1 MNNITKLKKIENVKT
16 YHGDIVHKDEYAY
29 VDQPHNI
36 LEVLKDPTKVIPEV
50 RKYIDENNVRTESYF
65 KDVEDLQKK
74 LFFEIK
80 GKIKLDDTSLKFK
93 DKKYYYWTKTEKK
106 GDYGKRVRQL
116 INGTKPE
123 EVFWDGDLEKKRLK
137 AEFFSTG
144 STSVSHCDNYLAY
157 SLDLQGSEYYT
168 IYLRNL
174 DTGKELSDIIP
185 NTSGSI
191 AWSLDSKSFFYS
203 KLDKYHRPRTIYKHT
218 LGQNIKDDQLIFEEK
233 EDDSFTCSIGLSA
246 DEKYFVISTGNHM
259 TYEEHFFP
267 SNEKN
272 PKPILFQKRK
282 NEIRYAID
290 FWKDGYIYIHTNED
304 AEDYKILRCKVNSL
318 EKKEEYI
325 PAKKGTI
332 IGGLEFLDKYIL
344 RGEKSNAI
352 SKLYV
357 RNIKTNN
364 EEEIKVSEDEIG
376 CIGMS
381 LIQKATDTTKIRVS
395 WESMKTPD
403 QIFEY
408 DIEKKSKKLVKETQ
422 IPSGHDPKKY
432 IVERLMAKS
441 HDGANVPISLVR
453 RKDTKLDGK
462 NKLVLYFYGA
472 YGASI
477 DPGWGSSK
485 FCLIDRGF
493 IYAIAH
499 VRGGKELGEAHHTE
513 AIRLKKKNTF
523 HDVIA
528 VCNHLINNKYTFK
541 GGICTISGSAG
552 GTTGGAVANMAPDLF
567 FSMLLL
573 VPFFDVLTTMCNRSL
588 PLTPSEEPLWSSPLE
603 NKENFEYI
611 KSYSPYENIRT
622 DVAYPNMFITSSLF
636 DTRVLYS
643 EAVKYFARL
652 QDRTVDKNIHLLKC
666 RTEPSSHG
674 GLSGRDNAIKEL
686 AEEFSFILKTAGILN

>member
-1 MNNITKLKKIENVKT
+1 MNNISKLKKIENVKT

-36 LEVLKDPTKVIPEV
+36 LEVLKDPKKVIPEV
-50 RKYIDENNVRTESYF
+50 RKYIDYNNQRTNNYF
-65 KDVEDLQKK
+65 KDVDSLQKK
-74 LFFEIK
+74 LFAEIK

-93 DKKYYYWTKTEKK
+93 DKKYYYWSKTEKK

-116 INGTKPE
+116 IDGSKSE
-123 EVFWDGDLEKKRLK
+123 EVFWDGDAEKKRLK
-137 AEFFSTG
+137 ADFFSTG
-144 STSVSHCDNYLAY
+144 ATSVSHCDNYLAY

-174 DTGKELSDIIP
+174 QTGKELNEVVP

-191 AWSLDSKSFFYS
+191 TWSLDSKSFFYS
-203 KLDKYHRPRTIYKHT
+203 KLDKYHRPRSIFKHT
-218 LGQNIKDDQLIFEEK
+218 LGQNIKNDKIIFEEK
-233 EDDSFTCSIGLSA
+233 EDDSFTCSISLSA
-246 DEKYFVISTGNHM
+246 DEKYFIISTGNHM

-267 SNEKN
+267 SDAEN
-272 PKPILFQKRK
+272 PRPVLFQKRK
-282 NEIRYAID
+282 NEIRYSID
-290 FWKDGYIYIHTNED
+290 FWKDGYIYIHTNEN
-304 AEDYKILRCKVNSL
+304 AEDYKILRCKIKNL
-318 EKKEEYI
+318 ENKEEYI

-332 IGGLEFLDKYIL
+332 IGGLEFLDNYIL

-357 RNIKTNN
+357 RNIKTNI
-364 EEEIKVSEDEIG
+364 EEEIKVSKDEIG

-381 LIQKATDTTKIRVS
+381 QLQKDTNTNKIRVS

-403 QIFEY
+403 QIYEY
-408 DIEKKSKKLVKETQ
+408 DIEKKTKKLVKQIQ
-422 IPSGHDPKKY
+422 IPSGHDSEKY

-453 RKDTKLDGK
+453 NKDTKLDGK

-477 DPGWGSSK
+477 DPSWGSSK

-528 VCNHLINNKYTFK
+528 VCNHLINYKYTFK

-552 GTTGGAVANMAPDLF
+552 GTTGAAVANMAPDLF

-573 VPFFDVLTTMCNRSL
+573 VPFCDVLTTMCNRSL
-588 PLTPSEEPLWSSPLE
+588 PLTPSEEPLWTSPLE

-611 KSYSPYENIRT
+611 KSYSPYENLRT
-622 DVAYPNMFITSSLF
+622 DVAYPNMYITSSLF

-674 GLSGRDNAIKEL
+674 GLSGRDNSIKEL
-686 AEEFSFILKTAGILN
+686 SEEFSFILKTAGIYK

>member
-50 RKYIDENNVRTESYF
+50 RKYIDENNDRTKSYF

-74 LFFEIK
+74 LFSEIK

-93 DKKYYYWTKTEKK
+93 DRKFYYWAKTEKK

-116 INGTKPE
+116 IDGTKPE
-123 EVFWDGDLEKKRLK
+123 EVFWDGDVEKKRLK
-137 AEFFSTG
+137 ADFFSTG
-144 STSVSHCDNYLAY
+144 STSVSHCDKYLAY

-174 DTGKELSDIIP
+174 ETGKELSDIIP
-185 NTSGSI
+185 NTAGSI
-191 AWSLDSKSFFYS
+191 TWSLNSKSFFYS
-203 KLDKYHRPRTIYKHT
+203 KLDKFHRPKSIYKHT
-218 LGQNIKDDQLIFEEK
+218 LGQNIKDDQLIYEEK
-233 EDDSFTCSIGLSA
+233 KDDSFTCSISLSS
-246 DEKYFVISTGNHM
+246 DEKYFVISTGDHM
-259 TYEEHFFP
+259 TYEEHFF
-267 SNEKN
+267 SCGEEN
-272 PKPILFQKRK
+272 PKPVLFQKRK
-282 NEIRYAID
+282 NEIRYSID
-290 FWKDGYIYIHTNED
+290 FWKDGYVYIHTNEH
-304 AEDYKILRCKVNSL
+304 AEDYKILRCKIDNIK
-318 EKKEEYI
+318 KKEEFI

-332 IGGLEFLDKYIL
+332 IGGLEFLDNYIL

-357 RNIKTNN
+357 RNIKTNV
-364 EEEIKVSEDEIG
+364 EEEIKISEDEVG
-376 CIGMS
+376 CIGIS
-381 LIQKATDTTKIRVS
+381 LLQRDTNTSKIRVS

-403 QIFEY
+403 QIYEY
-408 DIEKKSKKLVKETQ
+408 DIEKKSKKLVKEIQ
-422 IPSGHDPKKY
+422 IPSGHDPEKY
-432 IVERLMAKS
+432 VVERLTAKS
-441 HDGANVPISLVR
+441 HDGASVPISLVR

-462 NKLVLYFYGA
+462 SKLVLFFYGA
-472 YGASI
+472 YGFSI

-528 VCNHLINNKYTFK
+528 VCKHLINKKYTFK

-552 GTTGGAVANMAPDLF
+552 GTTGAAVANMAPELF

-573 VPFFDVLTTMCNRSL
+573 VPFCCVLDTMSNRDL

-603 NKENFEYI
+603 SKENFEYI

-674 GLSGRDNAIKEL
+674 GLSGRDNSIKEL
-686 AEEFSFILKTAGILN
+686 AEEFSFILKTAGIRN

>member
-1 MNNITKLKKIENVKT
+1 MSNIPKLKKIENVKT
-16 YHGDIVHKDEYAY
+16 YHGDIIHKDEYAY
-29 VDQPHNI
+29 VDQPDNI
-36 LEVLKDPTKVIPEV
+36 LEVLKDPAKVIPEV
-50 RKYIDENNVRTESYF
+50 RRYIDENNERTKNYF
-65 KDVEDLQKK
+65 KDVDNLQKK
-74 LFFEIK
+74 LFSEIK

-93 DKKYYYWTKTEKK
+93 DKKFYYWSKTEKK

-116 INGTKPE
+116 IDGSKPE
-123 EVFWDGDLEKKRLK
+123 EIFWDGDAEKKRLK
-137 AEFFSTG
+137 ADFFSTG
-144 STSVSHCDNYLAY
+144 ATSVSHCDNYLAY

-174 DTGKELSDIIP
+174 KTGKELTDIIP
-185 NTSGSI
+185 NTGGSI
-191 AWSLDSKSFFYS
+191 TWSLDSKSFFYS
-203 KLDKYHRPRTIYKHT
+203 KLDKYHRPMSIYKHT
-218 LGQNIKDDQLIFEEK
+218 IGKNINDDHLIYEEK
-233 EDDSFTCSIGLSA
+233 DDSFTCSIGLSS
-246 DEKYFVISTGNHM
+246 DEKYFIISTGNHM
-259 TYEEHFFP
+259 TYEEYFF
-267 SNEKN
+267 SCNEEN
-272 PKPILFQKRK
+272 PRPILFQKRK

-290 FWKDGYIYIHTNED
+290 FWKDGYIYIHTNEN
-304 AEDYKILRCKVNSL
+304 AEDYKILRCKLNDI
-318 EKKEEYI
+318 KKREEFI
-325 PAKKGTI
+325 PAKNGTI
-332 IGGLEFLDKYIL
+332 IGGLEFLDDYIL

-357 RNIKTNN
+357 RNIKTNI
-364 EEEIKVSEDEIG
+364 EEEIKISEDEIG

-381 LIQKATDTTKIRVS
+381 LLQRDTNTTKIRVS

-403 QIFEY
+403 QIYEY
-408 DIEKKSKKLVKETQ
+408 DIKKKSKKLVKQ
-422 IPSGHDPKKY
+422 ILIPSGHDPEKY
-432 IVERLMAKS
+432 IVERLTAKS
-441 HDGANVPISLVR
+441 HDGASVPISLIK
-453 RKDTKLDGK
+453 RKDAKLDGK

-477 DPGWGSSK
+477 DPGWGSAK

-528 VCNHLINNKYTFK
+528 ACNHLIDHKYTFK

-552 GTTGGAVANMAPDLF
+552 GTTGGAVANMAPELF

-573 VPFFDVLTTMCNRSL
+573 VPFCDVLTTMCNRSL

-652 QDRTVDKNIHLLKC
+652 QDRTVDKNTHLLKC

-674 GLSGRDNAIKEL
+674 GLSGRDNSIKEL
-686 AEEFSFILKTAGILN
+686 AEEFSFILKTADILN